1 MSCDVLNVSLRE
13 LRRGHELSQ
22 EQRRDLRAH
31 LLESCEDCL
40 SLLEGSEG
48 RAVLGELAGPLAR
61 LTEERSD
68 AMFTRAIERA
78 RANSEKR
85 DTAAPVVPLDADTR
99 WTLSPSAL
107 GERRTPRMQLAP
119 PTSILIVDDDAAV
132 RDVISVLLQEEGY
145 ECRTASSAEAALDV
159 AAAEAPP
166 LVISDM
172 KMPGRDGIW
181 LLEAFRE
188 RYPETAVIML
198 TGYGDTEAAV
208 DCLRRGAVDYLLKPP
223 KLTDLIR
230 AIERA
235 LAKRRIELARKRY
248 QKKLERK
255 VRDRTGELRT
265 ALRNIQGTY
274 QTTLLALVRALD
286 AREHETSDHSQ
297 RVVKY
302 TEVIAER
309 LGLRGP
315 ELEEIGRGALLHDI
329 GKIGVPDAVLLKPAK
344 LTPEE
349 WKEMRRHP
357 DIGYDMI
364 RSIEFLNTP
373 AAIVLSHQERFD
385 GKGYPR
391 CLRGEEIHIGAR
403 IFAVAD
409 TLDAMTSDR
418 PYRRGTTFENAVA
431 EVQRCAGS
439 QFDPEVVRAF
449 LDIRVKN
456 LRRIK
461 EDMAAARP
469 CEASQMEQDAREAEE
484 ALDRALE
491 AADEAENS
499 VGEDESARVSLGRGI
514 RGSGNSFLT
523 GPGATAGELAVSSPF
538 SDGSFQVRGIR
549 GTSGGARSRPRPV
562 AAVGDCIPTAPATVL
577 VHSRGPPNVGGP
589 VPSVWGALGLW
600 RGTLAPLPLDAP
612 RLWRTPCMR
621 AAHGFSASPVPRRR
635 MRLDDVAERCPRR
648 GDGQGSRPLES
659 SATAGDLPDP
669 EHLLRAHAIGRW
681 ETKHVEMGL
690 DPFRH
695 GDRCRVGDRLG
706 HSMTFS
712 ARTSGQRCVSSSAAS
727 GARTPSC
734 CSWST
739 QRQFWWS
746 SRSDSG
752 P

>member
-1 MSCDVLNVSLRE
+1 MQLVDNL
-13 LRRGHELSQ
+13 
-22 EQRRDLRAH
+22 
-31 LLESCEDCL
+31 
-40 SLLEGSEG
+40 
-48 RAVLGELAGPLAR
+48 
-61 LTEERSD
+61 
-68 AMFTRAIERA
+68 
-78 RANSEKR
+78 
-85 DTAAPVVPLDADTR
+85 AAPTR
-99 WTLSPSAL
+99 
-107 GERRTPRMQLAP
+107 
-119 PTSILIVDDDAAV
+119 ILIVDDDASV

-145 ECRTASSAEAALDV
+145 DCRTASSAEAALDV

-357 DIGYDMI
+357 EIGYDMI

-449 LDIRVKN
+449 LDIGVKN

-461 EDMAAARP
+461 EDMAAAKAR
-469 CEASQMEQDAREAEE
+469 EAGQVEQDARDAEE
-484 ALDRALE
+484 ALDRALNDSVD
-491 AADEAENS
+491 AD
-499 VGEDESARVSLGRGI
+499 
-514 RGSGNSFLT
+514 
-523 GPGATAGELAVSSPF
+523 
-538 SDGSFQVRGIR
+538 
-549 GTSGGARSRPRPV
+549 V
-562 AAVGDCIPTAPATVL
+562 AARIA
-577 VHSRGPPNVGGP
+577 
-589 VPSVWGALGLW
+589 
-600 RGTLAPLPLDAP
+600 
-612 RLWRTPCMR
+612 
-621 AAHGFSASPVPRRR
+621 
-635 MRLDDVAERCPRR
+635 
-648 GDGQGSRPLES
+648 Q
-659 SATAGDLPDP
+659 
-669 EHLLRAHAIGRW
+669 
-681 ETKHVEMGL
+681 
-690 DPFRH
+690 
-695 GDRCRVGDRLG
+695 
-706 HSMTFS
+706 
-712 ARTSGQRCVSSSAAS
+712 GQR
-727 GARTPSC
+727 
-734 CSWST
+734 
-739 QRQFWWS
+739 
-746 SRSDSG
+746 
-752 P
+752 

>member
-1 MSCDVLNVSLRE
+1 M
-13 LRRGHELSQ
+13 
-22 EQRRDLRAH
+22 H
-31 LLESCEDCL
+31 LVDNL
-40 SLLEGSEG
+40 
-48 RAVLGELAGPLAR
+48 
-61 LTEERSD
+61 
-68 AMFTRAIERA
+68 
-78 RANSEKR
+78 
-85 DTAAPVVPLDADTR
+85 AAPTR
-99 WTLSPSAL
+99 
-107 GERRTPRMQLAP
+107 
-119 PTSILIVDDDAAV
+119 ILIVDDDASV

-309 LGLRGP
+309 LSLRGQ

-344 LTPEE
+344 LTTEE

-385 GKGYPR
+385 GRGYPR

-418 PYRRGTTFENAVA
+418 PYRKGTTFESAVD
-431 EVQRCAGS
+431 EIQRCAGS
-439 QFDPEVVRAF
+439 QFDPEVVCAF
-449 LDIRVKN
+449 MDIGVKN

-461 EDMAAARP
+461 DDMATAKAR
-469 CEASQMEQDAREAEE
+469 ESGEIEQDARDAEE
-484 ALDRALE
+484 ALDRALDTVD
-491 AADEAENS
+491 AATRIA
-499 VGEDESARVSLGRGI
+499 
-514 RGSGNSFLT
+514 
-523 GPGATAGELAVSSPF
+523 
-538 SDGSFQVRGIR
+538 Q
-549 GTSGGARSRPRPV
+549 
-562 AAVGDCIPTAPATVL
+562 
-577 VHSRGPPNVGGP
+577 
-589 VPSVWGALGLW
+589 
-600 RGTLAPLPLDAP
+600 
-612 RLWRTPCMR
+612 
-621 AAHGFSASPVPRRR
+621 
-635 MRLDDVAERCPRR
+635 
-648 GDGQGSRPLES
+648 
-659 SATAGDLPDP
+659 
-669 EHLLRAHAIGRW
+669 
-681 ETKHVEMGL
+681 
-690 DPFRH
+690 
-695 GDRCRVGDRLG
+695 
-706 HSMTFS
+706 
-712 ARTSGQRCVSSSAAS
+712 GQR
-727 GARTPSC
+727 
-734 CSWST
+734 
-739 QRQFWWS
+739 
-746 SRSDSG
+746 
-752 P
+752 

>member
-1 MSCDVLNVSLRE
+1 M
-13 LRRGHELSQ
+13 
-22 EQRRDLRAH
+22 H
-31 LLESCEDCL
+31 LVDNL
-40 SLLEGSEG
+40 
-48 RAVLGELAGPLAR
+48 
-61 LTEERSD
+61 
-68 AMFTRAIERA
+68 
-78 RANSEKR
+78 
-85 DTAAPVVPLDADTR
+85 AAPTR
-99 WTLSPSAL
+99 
-107 GERRTPRMQLAP
+107 
-119 PTSILIVDDDAAV
+119 ILIVDDDASV

-145 ECRTASSAEAALDV
+145 ECRTASSAEAALDI

-223 KLTDLIR
+223 KLTDLTR
-230 AIERA
+230 AIERS

-302 TEVIAER
+302 TEAIAER
-309 LGLRGP
+309 LSLRGP

-344 LTPEE
+344 LTTEE

-385 GKGYPR
+385 GRGYPR

-418 PYRRGTTFENAVA
+418 PYRKGTTFESAVD
-431 EVQRCAGS
+431 EIQRCAGS
-439 QFDPEVVRAF
+439 QFDPEVVCAF
-449 LDIRVKN
+449 MDIGVKN

-461 EDMAAARP
+461 DDMAAAKAR
-469 CEASQMEQDAREAEE
+469 ESGEVEQDARDAEE

-491 AADEAENS
+491 
-499 VGEDESARVSLGRGI
+499 
-514 RGSGNSFLT
+514 
-523 GPGATAGELAVSSPF
+523 
-538 SDGSFQVRGIR
+538 
-549 GTSGGARSRPRPV
+549 
-562 AAVGDCIPTAPATVL
+562 TV
-577 VHSRGPPNVGGP
+577 
-589 VPSVWGALGLW
+589 
-600 RGTLAPLPLDAP
+600 
-612 RLWRTPCMR
+612 
-621 AAHGFSASPVPRRR
+621 
-635 MRLDDVAERCPRR
+635 DVATRIA
-648 GDGQGSRPLES
+648 Q
-659 SATAGDLPDP
+659 
-669 EHLLRAHAIGRW
+669 
-681 ETKHVEMGL
+681 
-690 DPFRH
+690 
-695 GDRCRVGDRLG
+695 
-706 HSMTFS
+706 
-712 ARTSGQRCVSSSAAS
+712 GQR
-727 GARTPSC
+727 
-734 CSWST
+734 
-739 QRQFWWS
+739 
-746 SRSDSG
+746 
-752 P
+752 

>member
-1 MSCDVLNVSLRE
+1 M
-13 LRRGHELSQ
+13 
-22 EQRRDLRAH
+22 H
-31 LLESCEDCL
+31 LVDNL
-40 SLLEGSEG
+40 
-48 RAVLGELAGPLAR
+48 
-61 LTEERSD
+61 
-68 AMFTRAIERA
+68 
-78 RANSEKR
+78 
-85 DTAAPVVPLDADTR
+85 AAPTR
-99 WTLSPSAL
+99 
-107 GERRTPRMQLAP
+107 
-119 PTSILIVDDDAAV
+119 ILIVDDDASV

-145 ECRTASSAEAALDV
+145 ECRTASSAEAALDI

-181 LLEAFRE
+181 LLEAFHE

-302 TEVIAER
+302 TEAIAER
-309 LGLRGP
+309 LSLRGP

-385 GKGYPR
+385 GRGYPR
-391 CLRGEEIHIGAR
+391 GLRGEEIHIGAR

-418 PYRRGTTFENAVA
+418 PYRKGTTFENAVD
-431 EVQRCAGS
+431 EIQRCAGS
-439 QFDPEVVRAF
+439 QFDPDVVRAF
-449 LDIRVKN
+449 LDIGVKN

-461 EDMAAARP
+461 EDMAAAKAR
-469 CEASQMEQDAREAEE
+469 ESGEVEQDALDAEE
-484 ALDRALE
+484 ALERAL
-491 AADEAENS
+491 DT
-499 VGEDESARVSLGRGI
+499 VD
-514 RGSGNSFLT
+514 
-523 GPGATAGELAVSSPF
+523 
-538 SDGSFQVRGIR
+538 
-549 GTSGGARSRPRPV
+549 V
-562 AAVGDCIPTAPATVL
+562 AARIA
-577 VHSRGPPNVGGP
+577 
-589 VPSVWGALGLW
+589 
-600 RGTLAPLPLDAP
+600 
-612 RLWRTPCMR
+612 
-621 AAHGFSASPVPRRR
+621 
-635 MRLDDVAERCPRR
+635 
-648 GDGQGSRPLES
+648 Q
-659 SATAGDLPDP
+659 
-669 EHLLRAHAIGRW
+669 
-681 ETKHVEMGL
+681 
-690 DPFRH
+690 
-695 GDRCRVGDRLG
+695 
-706 HSMTFS
+706 
-712 ARTSGQRCVSSSAAS
+712 GQR
-727 GARTPSC
+727 
-734 CSWST
+734 
-739 QRQFWWS
+739 
-746 SRSDSG
+746 
-752 P
+752 

>member
-1 MSCDVLNVSLRE
+1 M
-13 LRRGHELSQ
+13 
-22 EQRRDLRAH
+22 H
-31 LLESCEDCL
+31 LVDNL
-40 SLLEGSEG
+40 
-48 RAVLGELAGPLAR
+48 
-61 LTEERSD
+61 
-68 AMFTRAIERA
+68 
-78 RANSEKR
+78 
-85 DTAAPVVPLDADTR
+85 AAPTR
-99 WTLSPSAL
+99 
-107 GERRTPRMQLAP
+107 
-119 PTSILIVDDDAAV
+119 ILIVDDDASV

-145 ECRTASSAEAALDV
+145 DCRTASSAEAALDI

-188 RYPETAVIML
+188 RYSETAVIML

-255 VRDRTGELRT
+255 VRDRTGELRS
-265 ALRNIQGTY
+265 ALRNIQHTY

-302 TEVIAER
+302 TEAIAER
-309 LGLRGP
+309 LSLRGP

-344 LTPEE
+344 LTPDE

-385 GKGYPR
+385 GRGYPR
-391 CLRGEEIHIGAR
+391 GLRGEEIHVGAR

-418 PYRRGTTFENAVA
+418 PYRKGTTFENAVD
-431 EVQRCAGS
+431 EIQRCAGS

-449 LDIRVKN
+449 MDLGVKN

-461 EDMAAARP
+461 DDMAAAKGRDAA
-469 CEASQMEQDAREAEE
+469 EAEQDARDAEE
-484 ALDRALE
+484 ALERAL
-491 AADEAENS
+491 DS
-499 VGEDESARVSLGRGI
+499 V
-514 RGSGNSFLT
+514 
-523 GPGATAGELAVSSPF
+523 
-538 SDGSFQVRGIR
+538 
-549 GTSGGARSRPRPV
+549 
-562 AAVGDCIPTAPATVL
+562 
-577 VHSRGPPNVGGP
+577 
-589 VPSVWGALGLW
+589 
-600 RGTLAPLPLDAP
+600 
-612 RLWRTPCMR
+612 
-621 AAHGFSASPVPRRR
+621 
-635 MRLDDVAERCPRR
+635 DVA
-648 GDGQGSRPLES
+648 
-659 SATAGDLPDP
+659 T
-669 EHLLRAHAIGRW
+669 
-681 ETKHVEMGL
+681 
-690 DPFRH
+690 
-695 GDRCRVGDRLG
+695 RV
-706 HSMTFS
+706 
-712 ARTSGQRCVSSSAAS
+712 AQGQR
-727 GARTPSC
+727 
-734 CSWST
+734 
-739 QRQFWWS
+739 
-746 SRSDSG
+746 
-752 P
+752 

>member
-1 MSCDVLNVSLRE
+1 M
-13 LRRGHELSQ
+13 
-22 EQRRDLRAH
+22 H
-31 LLESCEDCL
+31 LVDNL
-40 SLLEGSEG
+40 
-48 RAVLGELAGPLAR
+48 
-61 LTEERSD
+61 
-68 AMFTRAIERA
+68 
-78 RANSEKR
+78 
-85 DTAAPVVPLDADTR
+85 AAPTR
-99 WTLSPSAL
+99 
-107 GERRTPRMQLAP
+107 
-119 PTSILIVDDDAAV
+119 ILIVDDDASV

-145 ECRTASSAEAALDV
+145 ECRTASSAEAALDI

-188 RYPETAVIML
+188 RYSETAVIML

-248 QKKLERK
+248 HKKLERK

-302 TEVIAER
+302 TEHIAER

-385 GKGYPR
+385 GRGYPR

-418 PYRRGTTFENAVA
+418 PYRKGTTFENAVD
-431 EVQRCAGS
+431 EIERCAGS

-449 LDIRVKN
+449 LDIGVKN

-461 EDMAAARP
+461 EDMAAAKAR
-469 CEASQMEQDAREAEE
+469 ESGEVEQDARDAEE
-484 ALDRALE
+484 ALDRAL
-491 AADEAENS
+491 DT
-499 VGEDESARVSLGRGI
+499 VD
-514 RGSGNSFLT
+514 
-523 GPGATAGELAVSSPF
+523 
-538 SDGSFQVRGIR
+538 
-549 GTSGGARSRPRPV
+549 V
-562 AAVGDCIPTAPATVL
+562 AARIA
-577 VHSRGPPNVGGP
+577 
-589 VPSVWGALGLW
+589 
-600 RGTLAPLPLDAP
+600 
-612 RLWRTPCMR
+612 
-621 AAHGFSASPVPRRR
+621 
-635 MRLDDVAERCPRR
+635 
-648 GDGQGSRPLES
+648 Q
-659 SATAGDLPDP
+659 
-669 EHLLRAHAIGRW
+669 
-681 ETKHVEMGL
+681 
-690 DPFRH
+690 
-695 GDRCRVGDRLG
+695 
-706 HSMTFS
+706 
-712 ARTSGQRCVSSSAAS
+712 GQR
-727 GARTPSC
+727 
-734 CSWST
+734 
-739 QRQFWWS
+739 
-746 SRSDSG
+746 
-752 P
+752 